1 MIGHREH
8 HLDKSLAKNLAKLK
22 KLTAAQKAEL
32 EEIEAKAIARFEG
45 SLDELESALGM
56 LRMGH
61 HVGWKVLYLIHSK
74 QTIRKYEEM
83 LDIKIREVFEEA
95 GPSSERS
102 IGYQLAKKVSNF
114 WKIISGE
121 EKIENRRQL
130 ER

>member
-1 MIGHREH
+1 M
-8 HLDKSLAKNLAKLK
+8 DKSLAKNLAKLK

-32 EEIEAKAIARFEG
+32 EDIEAKAIARFAG

-61 HVGWKVLYLIHSK
+61 HFGWKVLYLIHSK
-74 QTIRKYEEM
+74 QTIRKYEDM
-83 LDIKIREVFEEA
+83 LDIKIREVFEET

-102 IGYQLAKKVSNF
+102 IGFQLAKKVSNF

>member
-1 MIGHREH
+1 M
-8 HLDKSLAKNLAKLK
+8 DKSLAKNLAKLK
-22 KLTAAQKAEL
+22 KRTAAQKAEL